1 MQTRQD
7 VSNGLFQSRT
17 ETESPMKQVLKR
29 AGLVRSGLALA
40 TGLAA
45 ALATRSELSPSPSPS
60 PSDRACVPAA
70 ARPAPGTPR
79 EGVGAVETAEARALA
94 ETDRRRAAQ
103 ARPKNRPDP
112 TRNRT
117 MLGHLETRDRR
128 VTVLLGPAGPR
139 YRVEDRTGRVL
150 HVELT
155 EQELQA
161 RAPELH
167 RLVKEGYAG
176 GGRGRGVT
184 LDARVQPFAGRE
196 R

>member
-1 MQTRQD
+1 
-7 VSNGLFQSRT
+7 
-17 ETESPMKQVLKR
+17 
-29 AGLVRSGLALA
+29 
-40 TGLAA
+40 
-45 ALATRSELSPSPSPS
+45 
-60 PSDRACVPAA
+60 
-70 ARPAPGTPR
+70 
-79 EGVGAVETAEARALA
+79 
-94 ETDRRRAAQ
+94 
-103 ARPKNRPDP
+103 
-112 TRNRT
+112 